1 MNLTDDNIHDI
12 LIILFSTLL
21 VLFLYS
27 ITDNLSLIA
36 FILFLIVVSL
46 ILLPSPDAAK
56 ESKNMKAS
64 RLHSLFYPSKI
75 KK

>member
-1 MNLTDDNIHDI
+1 MNLSDDNIHDI

-36 FILFLIVVSL
+36 FILFLIVVFL
-46 ILLPSPDAAK
+46 IFLPSQDAAK
-56 ESKNMKAS
+56 ETENLQTPW
-64 RLHSLFYPSKI
+64 LHTLFCI
-75 KK
+75 A